1 VSGYCDA
8 AMDGHC
14 SKCKQE
20 FTHTLVRDLSPGHQ
34 TRDVFA
40 SPPKP
45 QIPKDGTRLNCPHC
59 GGVQAYKTHDLTYR
73 GDLNDKLV
81 GKESLVVSDSI
92 HRAEQPANAFAFCH
106 VSTRT

>member
-1 VSGYCDA
+1 MPRWMVI
-8 AMDGHC
+8 C

-45 QIPKDGTRLNCPHC
+45 QIPKDGTQLNCPHC

-73 GDLNDKLV
+73 GD
-81 GKESLVVSDSI
+81 
-92 HRAEQPANAFAFCH
+92 
-106 VSTRT
+106 